1 MTVQDSSS
9 AHKSLTC
16 SVAID
21 EFQHLQELQTWISI
35 APGHFLL
42 RELITTNDT
51 NSNTCSG
58 NNTLFSR
65 SPVPYKGRY
74 GKPS

>member
-1 MTVQDSSS
+1 MAVQGSSS
-9 AHKSLTC
+9 AHKRLSS

-21 EFQHLQELQTWISI
+21 EFQHLRELQTWLSV
-35 APGHFLL
+35 ALGHFLL
-42 RELITTNDT
+42 RELITTNDI
-51 NSNTCSG
+51 NSNVCSG

-65 SPVPYKGRY
+65 LPVASKGRY